1 VTAQTVFT
9 LINPQ
14 TKALG
19 LRIYT
24 FEDDAFFQRT
34 NNESFYSMLLVSKG
48 KGKLKADVSEYEFT
62 SNSLMCFSIYQP
74 FSIQSEGEF
83 SGVLINF
90 HPDFFCIHK
99 HQHEV
104 ACNGVLFN
112 NIYESPAI
120 SLSDAEMLSLQTLAE
135 QIKAEVQQAALAQ
148 YELLVSYLKIFLI
161 NASRS
166 KVARQN
172 VTEFKNDKEPFML
185 KTLKDAVEEHY
196 KTKHSPSEY
205 ADILNMTTKTLNRLS
220 KVHFNKTISNLIAD
234 RIIIEAKRE
243 LYLTAKPVKTIAFEL
258 GFNDEFYFSRFFK
271 SNADVSPQIYRD
283 TVGYNRA
290 SA

>member
-1 VTAQTVFT
+1 MTAQSVFT

-24 FEDDAFFQRT
+24 FDDDAFFQHT
-34 NNESFYSMLLVSKG
+34 NNESFYSMLLVYKG
-48 KGKLKADVSEYEFT
+48 KGRLKADVSEYDF
-62 SNSLMCFSIYQP
+62 SGNSLICLSIYQP

-99 HQHEV
+99 HQQEV
-104 ACNGVLFN
+104 SCNGVLFN
-112 NIYESPAI
+112 NIYDSPVVP
-120 SLSDAEMLSLQTLAE
+120 LTKGEMSALQTIADQL
-135 QIKAEVQQAALAQ
+135 KTEVQQAALAQ

-161 NASRS
+161 SGSRS
-166 KVARQN
+166 KVACQDIR
-172 VTEFKNDKEPFML
+172 EFKSEKEPFL
-185 KTLKDAVEEHY
+185 FKTLKDAIEEHY

-205 ADILNMTTKTLNRLS
+205 AEILNMTTKSVNRMS
-220 KVHFNKTISNLIAD
+220 KVHFNKTLSNLIAE
-234 RIIIEAKRE
+234 RIVIEAKRE
-243 LYLTAKPVKTIAFEL
+243 LYLTEKPIKKIAFEL

-271 SNADVSPQIYRD
+271 SNAKVAPQIYRN
-283 TVGYNRA
+283 TVGFNRA